1 MRKPPLTL
9 PSNTPLAPPRTQ
21 LLTASP
27 HPVADAVSLYP
38 ARLTGPGAP
47 LHVLQRLQDWYVATY
62 QDPIV
67 AWRPATS
74 AANGCHDSW
83 IGAALHVELLFS
95 LPVALLGVYRFAV
108 APRRGTSG
116 PEELLLLVY
125 AFETAFTTGLCMYDV
140 FFWDPAVYSTA
151 MKKTF
156 LYQFYAPWLVLREF
170 FFLFS
175 LFFFLFSF
183 SFLFSPPSFH
193 PSSSTVGG
201 RWVGEGRG
209 ALADCGVS
217 VTQRLFCLSTWH
229 GEC

>member
-1 MRKPPLTL
+1 MSSASRRSDDDLYAEDWTDTWLVARLVVAMTARQKLWTDRIWMVWFCIQPFII
-9 PSNTPLAPPRTQ
+9 
-21 LLTASP
+21 LL
-27 HPVADAVSLYP
+27 ADAVSLYP

-156 LYQFYAPWLVLREF
+156 LYQFYAPWLVLPSL
-170 FFLFS
+170 LFVDMARRM
-175 LFFFLFSF
+175 LTRFRF
-183 SFLFSPPSFH
+183 
-193 PSSSTVGG
+193 
-201 RWVGEGRG
+201 
-209 ALADCGVS
+209 ADAVM
-217 VTQRLFCLSTWH
+217 TDKKIR
-229 GEC
+229 